1 MGMRG
6 RPTHSAHATSRMD
19 WIHSPRF
26 HVILYSLLLVITPF
40 LMVRDFLQP
49 AIAKLS
55 TSVVRLGTLAV
66 PVVPTVA
73 LVLLVTL
80 LVVLRSRL
88 AWRHVFAGVL
98 GLGMIA
104 LAQQVADYYFDHL
117 FYELQQN
124 WHYIAY
130 GIFAFMIHRDLGPRG
145 VPLPRI
151 MLLTFFFAA
160 TYSAVDEAFQ
170 MHMGSRVFDMGDIAK
185 DVWGAAAGMGML
197 YVGSRRSRNL
207 WTDVREL
214 RKRELGAYLKS
225 PASVFLLLFILGF
238 LFLCFASVLTDPPYW
253 KHILL
258 FTVAS
263 FVVVFGLLHYSQFRA
278 GKIVLLALVGIC
290 LVTQSFFFLKHRTEH
305 VVYNRYGLTVY
316 KGIPIPFF
324 DVLFFPDGTFR
335 LVDKKHYFN
344 DRDRTFLLRQEP
356 DILLIG
362 SGSQGLGGKGF
373 AGELP
378 THFVFNRFS
387 QRGTQVIILPTP
399 EACGL
404 FNRLKQERKNVLF
417 VLHNTC

>member
-1 MGMRG
+1 MGMR
-6 RPTHSAHATSRMD
+6 RRLTQSTRTKTRTD

-26 HVILYSLLLVITPF
+26 HVVLYSLLLVVTPF

-49 AIAKLS
+49 AIGRLS
-55 TSVVRLGTLAV
+55 TSGFQLGALAV
-66 PVVPTVA
+66 PIVPLVA
-73 LVLLVTL
+73 VVLLATL
-80 LVVLRSRL
+80 LIVFRSRL
-88 AWRHVFAGVL
+88 AWRHVGAGVL

-130 GIFAFMIHRDLGPRG
+130 GIFAFMMYRDLGRRG

-151 MLLTFFFAA
+151 MLLTFLFAA
-160 TYSAVDEAFQ
+160 TYSAFDEAFQ

-185 DVWGAAAGMGML
+185 DVWGASAGAGML
-197 YVGSRRSRNL
+197 YVGTQGFGNL
-207 WTDVREL
+207 WAGVREF
-214 RKRELGAYLKS
+214 RKKELGAYLKS
-225 PASVFLLLFILGF
+225 PASVFVLMFILGF
-238 LFLCFASVLTDPPYW
+238 LFLCFASLLTDPPYW

-258 FTVAS
+258 FTVTS
-263 FVVVFGLLHYSQFRA
+263 FVVVFGVLHFSQFRA
-278 GKIVLLALVGIC
+278 GKIVLLVLVGSC
-290 LVTQSFFFLKHRTEH
+290 LVTQSFFFLKHRDEY
-305 VVYNRYGLTVY
+305 VVHNGYGLTVY

-324 DVLFFPDGTFR
+324 DALFFPDGTFR

-356 DILLIG
+356 AILLIG
-362 SGSQGLGGKGF
+362 SGKQGLGGKGF

-399 EACGL
+399 EACRL

>member
-1 MGMRG
+1 
-6 RPTHSAHATSRMD
+6 MD